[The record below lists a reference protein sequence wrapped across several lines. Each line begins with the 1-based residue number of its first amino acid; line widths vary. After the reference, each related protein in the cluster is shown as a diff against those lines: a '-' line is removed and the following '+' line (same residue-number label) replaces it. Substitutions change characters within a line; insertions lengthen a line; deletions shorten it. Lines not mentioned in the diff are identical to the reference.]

1 MAELINKLN
10 IKYSNIIDECV
21 CYTTSDEA
29 TPKTISEGSYWEI
42 KNNNTIC
49 YLGLW
54 PVNENQDSGFHSKLK
69 IKKNGIEYYVEKK
82 VLNEFTVTIEQSEH
96 QTIKVICNGYT
107 YTETFK
113 ALAGSQFTVVV
124 EPEVGYTAGK
134 PNYSSGYVTSNITI
148 FASYASLEAYY
159 ITLIPGNNQTLKVTL
174 NGDDK
179 LFFTSSF
186 VAAYGDTYVVEI
198 IPDEGY
204 EAGSLISG
212 NMNGTI
218 SENLTIQASDAE
230 IKKYSVYVIQPD
242 NDSNITINS
251 SMITE
256 SMYNYGTSI
265 TAQVNNIPIGYEID
279 KFYLGEFPVY
289 ISQSEHQIIEVTVNG
304 TEKFTDSF
312 VATVEDTYKINI
324 IPDEGYE
331 AGEIV
336 GDIPLSGKF
345 NGTTRLEAT
354 EVNAKYFIVNIDQ
367 SLNQIIK
374 VICNGKKY
382 TNTFTAPYGSTYTAT
397 ITPAEGYNAGKLL
410 SASGTIKSNVTI
422 SATAATIKTFT
433 VTITQSANQTI
444 KVVCNGQTHTSTFT
458 ASYGSSYTV
467 FIEPDV
473 GYNAGKL
480 NNTGG
485 VLTGNI
491 SISATN
497 AVIKQFTV
505 TITQSLNQTITVKCN
520 GQSYISSFKANYGST
535 YTASVS
541 TSNSVYYIPGTIS
554 SASGTITN
562 NITISATAA
571 TLKKYTITVTQ
582 PANGKITVNGSVGTS
597 FIFDAGTSITV
608 QATANSGYKV
618 TDLNVNKTTN
628 VLSANIENIRG
639 NAN

>member
-134 PNYSSGYVTSNITI
+134 PNYLSGYVTNDITI

-179 LFFTSSF
+179 LSFTSSF
-186 VAAYGDTYVVEI
+186 VAAYGDTYAVE
-198 IPDEGY
+198 
-204 EAGSLISG
+204 
-212 NMNGTI
+212 
-218 SENLTIQASDAE
+218 
-230 IKKYSVYVIQPD
+230 
-242 NDSNITINS
+242 
-251 SMITE
+251 
-256 SMYNYGTSI
+256 
-265 TAQVNNIPIGYEID
+265 
-279 KFYLGEFPVY
+279 
-289 ISQSEHQIIEVTVNG
+289 
-304 TEKFTDSF
+304 
-312 VATVEDTYKINI
+312 I

-345 NGTTRLEAT
+345 NGTTRLKAT

-374 VICNGKKY
+374 VICNGEEY
-382 TNTFTAPYGSTYTAT
+382 TSTFTAPYGSTYTVT
-397 ITPAEGYNAGKLL
+397 VTPNTGYNAGTL
-410 SASGTIKSNVTI
+410 N
-422 SATAATIKTFT
+422 
-433 VTITQSANQTI
+433 
-444 KVVCNGQTHTSTFT
+444 HT
-458 ASYGSSYTV
+458 
-467 FIEPDV
+467 
-473 GYNAGKL
+473 
-480 NNTGG
+480 
-485 VLTGNI
+485 
-491 SISATN
+491 
-497 AVIKQFTV
+497 
-505 TITQSLNQTITVKCN
+505 
-520 GQSYISSFKANYGST
+520 
-535 YTASVS
+535 
-541 TSNSVYYIPGTIS
+541 
-554 SASGTITN
+554 SGTITG

-597 FIFDAGTSITV
+597 FTYNAGTSVKV

-618 TDLNVNKTTN
+618 TALNVNKTTKI
-628 VLSANIENIRG
+628 LSANIKKQEVS
-639 NAN
+639 

>member
-69 IKKNGIEYYVEKK
+69 IRKNGIEYYVEKK

-134 PNYSSGYVTSNITI
+134 PNYSSGYVTSDITI

-179 LFFTSSF
+179 LSFTSSF
-186 VAAYGDTYVVEI
+186 TAAYGDTYVVEI

-204 EAGSLISG
+204 DAGSLISG

-230 IKKYSVYVIQPD
+230 IKKYSVYVIQPN

-251 SMITE
+251 YPITE
-256 SMYNYGTSI
+256 IMYNYGTSI

-289 ISQSEHQIIEVTVNG
+289 INQSEHQIIEVTVNG

-312 VATVEDTYKINI
+312 VATVEDTYEINI

-345 NGTTRLEAT
+345 NGTTRLKAT
-354 EVNAKYFIVNIDQ
+354 EAIRTY
-367 SLNQIIK
+367 IIK
-374 VICNGKKY
+374 VIQPEHGRIYVNEELGNEFTFKEGTEITIRAEADKGYGINKIFRSDKFIY
-382 TNTFTAPYGSTYTAT
+382 TVN
-397 ITPAEGYNAGKLL
+397 
-410 SASGTIKSNVTI
+410 
-422 SATAATIKTFT
+422 
-433 VTITQSANQTI
+433 ITQPEH
-444 KVVCNGQTHTSTFT
+444 GQ
-458 ASYGSSYTV
+458 
-467 FIEPDV
+467 I
-473 GYNAGKL
+473 KL
-480 NNTGG
+480 NNEIINGSKELEYG
-485 VLTGNI
+485 SN
-491 SISATN
+491 AT
-497 AVIKQFTV
+497 IE
-505 TITQSLNQTITVKCN
+505 
-520 GQSYISSFKANYGST
+520 YISENGYEFKEW
-535 YTASVS
+535 
-541 TSNSVYYIPGTIS
+541 
-554 SASGTITN
+554 
-562 NITISATAA
+562 
-571 TLKKYTITVTQ
+571 
-582 PANGKITVNGSVGTS
+582 NG
-597 FIFDAGTSITV
+597 
-608 QATANSGYKV
+608 
-618 TDLNVNKTTN
+618 L
-628 VLSANIENIRG
+628 
-639 NAN
+639 

>member
-96 QTIKVICNGYT
+96 QTIKVICNGHT

-204 EAGSLISG
+204 EAG
-212 NMNGTI
+212 
-218 SENLTIQASDAE
+218 
-230 IKKYSVYVIQPD
+230 
-242 NDSNITINS
+242 
-251 SMITE
+251 
-256 SMYNYGTSI
+256 
-265 TAQVNNIPIGYEID
+265 
-279 KFYLGEFPVY
+279 
-289 ISQSEHQIIEVTVNG
+289 
-304 TEKFTDSF
+304 
-312 VATVEDTYKINI
+312 
-324 IPDEGYE
+324 
-331 AGEIV
+331 EIV

-397 ITPAEGYNAGKLL
+397 ITPAEGYNAGKLS

-458 ASYGSSYTV
+458 APYGSSYTV

-608 QATANSGYKV
+608 QTAANSGYKV

>member
-69 IKKNGIEYYVEKK
+69 IRKNGIEYYVEKK

-96 QTIKVICNGYT
+96 QTIKVVCNGYT

-134 PNYSSGYVTSNITI
+134 PNYSSGYVTSDITI

-174 NGDDK
+174 NGNDE
-179 LFFTSSF
+179 LSFTSSF

-218 SENLTIQASDAE
+218 YENLTIQASDAE

-242 NDSNITINS
+242 NNSNITINS
-251 SMITE
+251 YPITE
-256 SMYNYGTSI
+256 IMYNYGTSI

-289 ISQSEHQIIEVTVNG
+289 INQSEHQIIEVTVNG

-312 VATVEDTYKINI
+312 VATVEDTYEINI
-324 IPDEGYE
+324 IPDEEYE

-354 EVNAKYFIVNIDQ
+354 EVNAKYFIVDIDQ

-397 ITPAEGYNAGKLL
+397 ITPAEGYNAGTI
-410 SASGTIKSNVTI
+410 SSESGIITKNITI
-422 SATAATIKTFT
+422 SATPAI
-433 VTITQSANQTI
+433 
-444 KVVCNGQTHTSTFT
+444 
-458 ASYGSSYTV
+458 
-467 FIEPDV
+467 
-473 GYNAGKL
+473 
-480 NNTGG
+480 
-485 VLTGNI
+485 
-491 SISATN
+491 
-497 AVIKQFTV
+497 IKQFTV
-505 TITQSLNQTITVKCN
+505 TINQTEHQTIKVICNGETYTNTFTAPYGSTYTATVTPNTGYNAGTISSSSGTITNNITISASTATLKQFTVTINQSSNQTITVKCN
-520 GQSYISSFKANYGST
+520 GQSYTSSFKANYGST

-541 TSNSVYYIPGTIS
+541 VSNSVYYTPGTIS
-554 SASGTITN
+554 SASGTVTN

-571 TLKKYTITVTQ
+571 TLKKYTIAVIQ
-582 PANGKITVNGSVGTS
+582 PINGKITINGSTGTS
-597 FIFDAGTSITV
+597 FTFDAGTQITV
-608 QATANSGYKV
+608 QAIANNGYKV
-618 TDLNVNKTTN
+618 TALNVNQSTKI
-628 VLSANIENIRG
+628 LSANIKEQEVL
-639 NAN
+639 

>member
-134 PNYSSGYVTSNITI
+134 PNYSSGYVTSDTTI

-179 LFFTSSF
+179 LSFTSSF
-186 VAAYGDTYVVEI
+186 VAAYGNTYVVEI

-230 IKKYSVYVIQPD
+230 IKKYSVYVIQPN

-251 SMITE
+251 YPITE
-256 SMYNYGTSI
+256 IMYNYGTSI

-312 VATVEDTYKINI
+312 VATVEDTYEINI

-345 NGTTRLEAT
+345 NGTTRLKAT
-354 EVNAKYFIVNIDQ
+354 EVNTKYFIVNIDQ

-374 VICNGKKY
+374 VECNGNIY
-382 TNTFTAPYGSTYTAT
+382 TSSFTAPYGSIYTVSVMPNT
-397 ITPAEGYNAGKLL
+397 GFNAGKPNF
-410 SASGTIKSNVTI
+410 SSGTITDNITI
-422 SATAATIKTFT
+422 YATSATIKQFT

-444 KVVCNGQTHTSTFT
+444 
-458 ASYGSSYTV
+458 TV
-467 FIEPDV
+467 
-473 GYNAGKL
+473 N
-480 NNTGG
+480 
-485 VLTGNI
+485 
-491 SISATN
+491 
-497 AVIKQFTV
+497 
-505 TITQSLNQTITVKCN
+505 CN
-520 GQSYISSFKANYGST
+520 GQSYTSSFTANYGST

-541 TSNSVYYIPGTIS
+541 VSNSVYYTPGIIS
-554 SASGTITN
+554 SSSGIITN
-562 NITISATAA
+562 NITISTTAA
-571 TLKKYTITVTQ
+571 TLKRYTITVTQ
-582 PANGKITVNGSVGTS
+582 PANGKITINGSAETL
-597 FIFDAGTSITV
+597 FTFDAGTQITV
-608 QATANSGYKV
+608 QAIANNGYKV
-618 TDLNVNKTTN
+618 TALNVNQSTKI
-628 VLSANIENIRG
+628 LSANIESIRG
-639 NAN
+639 NVN

>member
-21 CYTTSDEA
+21 CYTTSNEA

-96 QTIKVICNGYT
+96 QTIKVVCNGYT

-134 PNYSSGYVTSNITI
+134 PNYLSGYVTNDITI

-179 LFFTSSF
+179 LSFTSSF
-186 VAAYGDTYVVEI
+186 VAAYGDTYAVEI

-218 SENLTIQASDAE
+218 SENLTIQVSDAE
-230 IKKYSVYVIQPD
+230 IRKYSVYVIQPD
-242 NDSNITINS
+242 NNSNITINS
-251 SMITE
+251 YPITE
-256 SMYNYGTSI
+256 IIYNYGTSI

-312 VATVEDTYKINI
+312 VATVEDTYEINI

-345 NGTTRLEAT
+345 NGTTRLKAT
-354 EVNAKYFIVNIDQ
+354 KASKSNFTITITQTEHQ
-367 SLNQIIK
+367 TIK
-374 VICNGKKY
+374 VNCNGEEY
-382 TNTFTAPYGSTYTAT
+382 TSSFKAPYGSTYTAT
-397 ITPAEGYNAGKLL
+397 VTPNTGYNAGTLNH
-410 SASGTIKSNVTI
+410 SSGTITNNISI
-422 SATAATIKTFT
+422 SASAATIKQFT
-433 VTITQSANQTI
+433 VTITQSSNQTI
-444 KVVCNGQTHTSTFT
+444 KVVCNGQT
-458 ASYGSSYTV
+458 YT
-467 FIEPDV
+467 
-473 GYNAGKL
+473 
-480 NNTGG
+480 NT
-485 VLTGNI
+485 
-491 SISATN
+491 
-497 AVIKQFTV
+497 
-505 TITQSLNQTITVKCN
+505 
-520 GQSYISSFKANYGST
+520 FKANYGST

-541 TSNSVYYIPGTIS
+541 VSNSVYYTPGTIS

-597 FIFDAGTSITV
+597 FTYNAGTSVKV

-618 TDLNVNKTTN
+618 TALNVNKTTKI
-628 VLSANIENIRG
+628 LSANIKKQEVS
-639 NAN
+639 

>member
-1 MAELINKLN
+1 M
-10 IKYSNIIDECV
+10 
-21 CYTTSDEA
+21 
-29 TPKTISEGSYWEI
+29 
-42 KNNNTIC
+42 
-49 YLGLW
+49 
-54 PVNENQDSGFHSKLK
+54 
-69 IKKNGIEYYVEKK
+69 
-82 VLNEFTVTIEQSEH
+82 TIEQSEH
-96 QTIKVICNGYT
+96 QIIKVICNGYT

-382 TNTFTAPYGSTYTAT
+382 TNTFTAPYGS
-397 ITPAEGYNAGKLL
+397 
-410 SASGTIKSNVTI
+410 
-422 SATAATIKTFT
+422 
-433 VTITQSANQTI
+433 
-444 KVVCNGQTHTSTFT
+444 
-458 ASYGSSYTV
+458 SYTV

>member
-54 PVNENQDSGFHSKLK
+54 PVNESQDSGFHSKLK

-113 ALAGSQFTVVV
+113 ALAGSQFTVIV
-124 EPEVGYTAGK
+124 EPEAGYTAGK
-134 PNYSSGYVTSNITI
+134 PNHSSGYITSDMII
-148 FASYASLEAYY
+148 FASNASLEAYY
-159 ITLIPGNNQTLKVTL
+159 ITLISGNNQTLKVTL
-174 NGDDK
+174 NNNEN
-179 LFFTSSF
+179 LSYTSSF
-186 VAAYGDTYVVEI
+186 TASYGDTYVVEI

-204 EAGSLISG
+204 EAGTLISG

-218 SENLTIQASDAE
+218 NGNLTIQASDAE
-230 IKKYSVYVIQPD
+230 IKKYSIYVIQPD

-251 SMITE
+251 SIITE

-312 VATVEDTYKINI
+312 VATVEDTYEINI

-345 NGTTRLEAT
+345 NGTTRLKAT
-354 EVNAKYFIVNIDQ
+354 EA
-367 SLNQIIK
+367 IIK
-374 VICNGKKY
+374 
-382 TNTFTAPYGSTYTAT
+382 
-397 ITPAEGYNAGKLL
+397 E
-410 SASGTIKSNVTI
+410 
-422 SATAATIKTFT
+422 
-433 VTITQSANQTI
+433 
-444 KVVCNGQTHTSTFT
+444 
-458 ASYGSSYTV
+458 
-467 FIEPDV
+467 
-473 GYNAGKL
+473 
-480 NNTGG
+480 
-485 VLTGNI
+485 
-491 SISATN
+491 
-497 AVIKQFTV
+497 
-505 TITQSLNQTITVKCN
+505 
-520 GQSYISSFKANYGST
+520 
-535 YTASVS
+535 
-541 TSNSVYYIPGTIS
+541 
-554 SASGTITN
+554 
-562 NITISATAA
+562 
-571 TLKKYTITVTQ
+571 YTITVTQ
-582 PANGKITVNGSVGTS
+582 PDNGKITINGITGTT
-597 FIFDAGTSITV
+597 FTFNANTSITV
-608 QATANSGYKV
+608 QAIANSGYKV
-618 TDLNVNKTTN
+618 AALNVNKTTKT
-628 VLSANIENIRG
+628 LLANIEKQEVL
-639 NAN
+639 

>member
-10 IKYSNIIDECV
+10 IKYSNVIDECV
-21 CYTTSDEA
+21 CYTTPDEA
-29 TPKTISEGSYWEI
+29 TPKSISNGSFWEI

-54 PVNENQDSGFHSKLK
+54 PVNKSQDSGFHSKLK

-134 PNYSSGYVTSNITI
+134 PNYSSGYVTNDITI

-174 NGDDK
+174 NGNDK
-179 LFFTSSF
+179 ISFTSSF
-186 VAAYGDTYVVEI
+186 VAAYGDTYIVEI

-218 SENLTIQASDAE
+218 SENLTIKASDAE

-242 NDSNITINS
+242 NNSNITINS
-251 SMITE
+251 YPITE
-256 SMYNYGTSI
+256 IIYNYGTSI

-312 VATVEDTYKINI
+312 VATVEDTYEINI

-382 TNTFTAPYGSTYTAT
+382 TNTFTAPYGS
-397 ITPAEGYNAGKLL
+397 
-410 SASGTIKSNVTI
+410 
-422 SATAATIKTFT
+422 
-433 VTITQSANQTI
+433 
-444 KVVCNGQTHTSTFT
+444 
-458 ASYGSSYTV
+458 SYTV

-505 TITQSLNQTITVKCN
+505 TIIQSANQTITVNCNNEDHIDTFVAPYGSKFTAKVIPDTGYNSGNLNYASGTITDNITISATAAVIKQFTVTINQSANQTITVKCN
-520 GQSYISSFKANYGST
+520 GQTYTSSFKANYGST

-541 TSNSVYYIPGTIS
+541 VSNSVYYTPGTIS

-571 TLKKYTITVTQ
+571 TLKKYTITVIQ
-582 PANGKITVNGSVGTS
+582 PANGKITINGSTGTS
-597 FIFDAGTSITV
+597 FTFDAGTQITV
-608 QATANSGYKV
+608 QAIANNGYKV
-618 TDLNVNKTTN
+618 TALNVNQSTKI
-628 VLSANIENIRG
+628 LSANIESIRG
-639 NAN
+639 NVS